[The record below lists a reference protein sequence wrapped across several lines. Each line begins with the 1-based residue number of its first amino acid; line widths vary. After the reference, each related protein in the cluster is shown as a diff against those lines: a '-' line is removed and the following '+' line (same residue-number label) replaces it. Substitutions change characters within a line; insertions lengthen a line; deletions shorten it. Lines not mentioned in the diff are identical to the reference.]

1 VIFDPDHG
9 FGGDGTPDEPLSVSN
24 GTCLP
29 NGRFADYY
37 VLYVNSDYAPHCL
50 SRKFGETFFGLDG
63 SQSPYRPEAIQDLLE
78 SSSYE
83 EFDNRVRQLHDDL
96 HDGIG
101 GDFQFNTSPYGMTI
115 DISPYLFQLLHPSS

>member
-1 VIFDPDHG
+1 
-9 FGGDGTPDEPLSVSN
+9 
-24 GTCLP
+24 LP

-50 SRKFGETFFGLDG
+50 SRKFGETFFGLDV
-63 SQSPYRPEAIQDLLE
+63 SQSPYRPEAIQDLLA
-78 SSSYE
+78 SSSYD

-101 GDFQFNTSPYGMTI
+101 GDLQFNTSPYGMTI
-115 DISPYLFQLLHPSS
+115 DISPCLFSAALSDRN